1 MLQNAPGPSSQAAPP
16 RLELEHEYLAF
27 VDGLRAVSILAVAG
41 FHVGLA
47 GFPGGFVG
55 VDVFFVISGF
65 LIINQIKNA
74 LEADRFSIVGFY
86 ARRALRILPP
96 FILVLLATLAVAPLV
111 LPAPTIYLEY
121 MRQAAISPLMLSNF
135 LFYTRQGYFD
145 LNADE
150 KPFLHT
156 WTLSIEEQF
165 YLLAPILLIALF
177 RLGKGKFGA
186 LAVAI
191 AIPLGVASLV
201 GAIAYTVV
209 DGRNPAFYFPQWRAW
224 EFIVGGLIGG
234 GLAGAVARRPRAL
247 ADAMGIAGL
256 GLIVIAV
263 TTLDARAP
271 FPSWRAILPVAGAAL
286 IILSGLAHPQ
296 SLVARLLALRW
307 MVGIGLVSY
316 SWYLWHWPIL
326 SYLRILRLGEPS
338 LIPDLLGGG
347 VLSFLLACLTYRYIE
362 QPIRRWRRAHRG
374 SIRPGRVVAAG
385 VAACLAVAALGLAS
399 GYAGYRLT
407 ESHVEARYGTEGAG
421 VLDNGCVVFR
431 ASDFKE
437 SCLDGRFGL
446 LIGDSHA
453 QAYAPS
459 LTRSFDQAGVRLVSL
474 ARPGCQPVLF
484 SPNERKKRPHGCIS
498 MLPPF
503 ERILEK
509 RDQIAFV
516 IFASLW
522 PYELDAK
529 EISDLVAQFG
539 PNTRVLLIGPGPIFN
554 NSSLDCVVLSDRYG
568 ANRDRCLRD
577 RAGLD
582 NAYEARVVV
591 LKSVAARHADV
602 RYFDPKDAFCDA
614 RACKPFDGDT
624 VYFRDSS
631 HVLPSGAERVFSA
644 FKPEFSWLAGK

>member
-27 VDGLRAVSILAVAG
+27 VDGLRAVSILAVVG

-47 GFPGGFVG
+47 GFPGGYVG

-65 LIINQIKNA
+65 LIINQIKDA
-74 LEADRFSIVGFY
+74 LEANRFSIVGFY

-96 FILVLLATLAVAPLV
+96 FILVLLATLAVAPFV
-111 LPAPTIYLEY
+111 LPAPTVYLEY

-135 LFYTRQGYFD
+135 LFYMRQGYFD

-165 YLLAPILLIALF
+165 YLLAPILLILLF

-234 GLAGAVARRPRAL
+234 GLAGLVRRAPRAIT
-247 ADAMGIAGL
+247 DVMGLAGL
-256 GLIVIAV
+256 ALIVIAV
-263 TTLDARAP
+263 TTFDARTP
-271 FPSWRAILPVAGAAL
+271 YPSWRAILPVAGAAL
-286 IILSGLAHPQ
+286 VILSGLANPQ
-296 SLVARLLALRW
+296 NLAARLLSLRW
-307 MVGIGLVSY
+307 MVFIGLVSY

-326 SYLRILRLGEPS
+326 SYLRILRLGELS

-347 VLSFLLACLTYRYIE
+347 VFSLLLACLTCRYIE
-362 QPIRRWRRAHRG
+362 QPIRRWRQANRAA
-374 SIRPGRVVAAG
+374 IRPGRIVAAG
-385 VAACLAVAALGLAS
+385 VAACLAVAALGLVS

-407 ESHVEARYGTEGAG
+407 DSHVQARYGTESAG

-446 LIGDSHA
+446 LIGNSHA
-453 QAYAPS
+453 QAYAPT

-484 SPNERKKRPHGCIS
+484 SPQERKKRPHGCIS
-498 MLPPF
+498 MLLPV

-509 RDQIAFV
+509 RDRIAFV

-522 PYELDAK
+522 PYELDPK
-529 EISDLVAQFG
+529 EMSNLVAQFD
-539 PNTRVLLIGPGPIFN
+539 PNTRVLLMGPGPIFN

-568 ANRDRCLRD
+568 ANRDRCLRE

-582 NAYEARVVV
+582 KAYEARVAV
-591 LKSVAARHADV
+591 LKSVAARHPNV
-602 RYFDPKDAFCDA
+602 RYLDLKDAFCDA
-614 RACKPFDGDT
+614 HACKPFDGDT
-624 VYFRDSS
+624 VYFRDAS
-631 HVLPSGAERVFSA
+631 HVLPPGAERVVA
-644 FKPEFSWLAGK
+644 TFKPEFAWLAGK